1 MWLIC
6 IILLVIIKFVNV
18 VMVFLEIMVLC
29 MVFGKL
35 LLMVVIERMW
45 KKKLVLGKEIVKCDN
60 KKMLINK

>member
-45 KKKLVLGKEIVKCDN
+45 KKKVGFG
-60 KKMLINK
+60 